1 MVFLIRLC
9 KSSHF
14 SKLHV
19 CWFFYC
25 KIYYNKLLIDFWEFL
40 FVCFHI
46 TFWNKVK
53 KILKGSLNLISSPS
67 VKIQI
72 MGGKVCLR
80 RRGKT
85 LLCIINKIFVFKSL
99 LTTSSNVLTLHLSRM
114 WFWIFTEHEGDGIE
128 SRLSSEIFLTL
139 TVLMSTCAKN
149 KYRTFFFSN
158 I

>member
-80 RRGKT
+80 CIGKT
-85 LLCIINKIFVFKSL
+85 LLGLSFENKKFVDITQQCFVFTHQAAFTTNNLNFHWRRRWYVSRIYVIGSNPGYLLKSFL
-99 LTTSSNVLTLHLSRM
+99 LS
-114 WFWIFTEHEGDGIE
+114 
-128 SRLSSEIFLTL
+128 
-139 TVLMSTCAKN
+139 
-149 KYRTFFFSN
+149 
-158 I
+158 